1 VRIKWF
7 GQSSFLITADSGI
20 RVITDPY
27 VTWGPFKYTPVNEAA
42 DVVTV
47 SHDHLD
53 HNHLE
58 SVLGTPVVLRETG
71 DREVGGIRFS
81 GIHSYHDMVAGAER
95 GENTIFRIVADSV
108 VTVHLGDLGQIP
120 DAALVSEIGP
130 IDVLLVPVGGHY
142 TIDAAG
148 AGRVCELLA
157 PRLIVPMHYRN
168 RGWDNPDYPVTGVE
182 PFLDG
187 KADVVRLNESEF
199 EPARLM
205 PPGGS
210 RIVVPTPA
218 RLPQ

>member
-7 GQSSFLITADSGI
+7 GQSSFLITADSGV

-27 VTWGPFKYTPVNEAA
+27 VVWGPFKYDPVNEAA

-58 SVLGTPVVLRETG
+58 SVLGTPVVLREPG
-71 DREVGGIRFS
+71 DRVVQGIEFS
-81 GIHSYHDMVAGAER
+81 GIPSYHDMVAGAER
-95 GENTIFRIVADSV
+95 GNNTIFRIVTDSV

-120 DAALVSEIGP
+120 DAEQIRAIGP

-142 TIDAAG
+142 TIDAAR
-148 AGRVCELLA
+148 AGQVCELLA
-157 PRLIVPMHYRN
+157 PRLIVPMHFRN
-168 RGWDNPDYPVTGVE
+168 RGWDNPDYPVRGVE

-187 KADVVRLNESEF
+187 KTDVVRCPESEF
-199 EPARLM
+199 EPLRLRAS
-205 PPGGS
+205 GGS
-210 RIVVPTPA
+210 RIVVLTPA